1 MGCTSVSVSGVCVY
15 SAHVCILL
23 IFILPRVVVS
33 PFCNRASIYTHCIIQ
48 NLYTKHTLKR
58 ISGHFNKRSYIDEN
72 YIARS
77 VGA

>member
-1 MGCTSVSVSGVCVY
+1 MWLGVRKQEEVGLGKGNIWKERYCKT
-15 SAHVCILL
+15 AL
-23 IFILPRVVVS
+23 R
-33 PFCNRASIYTHCIIQ
+33 
-48 NLYTKHTLKR
+48 R

>member
-1 MGCTSVSVSGVCVY
+1 MGLEFKDNTSLSRVYNGETKAETCTFPYPGEFLRGVENIDEPVY
-15 SAHVCILL
+15 CKTAL
-23 IFILPRVVVS
+23 R
-33 PFCNRASIYTHCIIQ
+33 
-48 NLYTKHTLKR
+48 R